1 MMHVR
6 VATHVPAHPPVYS
19 TLPLSFRACVLD
31 ARCRLMAMPFA
42 PGGVVPFPTSTKRAE
57 ALGSGNKAHSSRLGS
72 GLPRIAGQVSVHLRQ
87 PRTGSQ
93 LSGHAS
99 NTADAAD
106 ISLTPEL
113 LLRAWH
119 TSHA

>member
-57 ALGSGNKAHSSRLGS
+57 DTVVVVKGLDAGNSG
-72 GLPRIAGQVSVHLRQ
+72 
-87 PRTGSQ
+87 
-93 LSGHAS
+93 
-99 NTADAAD
+99 
-106 ISLTPEL
+106 
-113 LLRAWH
+113 
-119 TSHA
+119 